1 MRKLK
6 ERILR
11 ILQQNSNERAA
22 RLTKEY
28 IRAAPEEK
36 EAIMAGIDFEKWLSQ
51 ICEDCL
57 D

>member
-11 ILQQNSNERAA
+11 LLQQNSNERAA
-22 RLTKEY
+22 KLSREY

-36 EAIMAGIDFEKWLSQ
+36 EAVIAGIDFEKWLSQ

-57 D
+57 N

>member
-11 ILQQNSNERAA
+11 LLQQNSNSRAA
-22 RLTKEY
+22 KLSMEY
-28 IRAAPEEK
+28 IKAAPEEK